1 MSSLWR
7 IARTVEIREGGRGTT
22 LALLA
27 TDRAIHGHPMPIQ
40 VALVAAEHELHTGK
54 SGQPWMKLSS
64 TSAASTERLEFFSR
78 PPTGGGPLLA
88 VLADVSKRILLV
100 STPCGPHEI
109 AAQPG

>member
-64 TSAASTERLEFFSR
+64 SAASTERLEFFSR